1 MSIRLKIVL
10 VVLPLV
16 IVTLLLTGVSS
27 YFSATTGITRIARDF
42 LGFKAQELRNN
53 AESQWGLLVDNG
65 LTGRPDMVE
74 ATRTA
79 VETYA
84 RSLVRSRTEVV
95 FAVDPDGKL
104 AMASS
109 ELALRPG
116 EPERLAQLARARATD
131 LVTIPVAG
139 RERVA
144 KGFWFEPLG
153 WYFLVSEER
162 SVFYARANEITVR
175 TAIILG
181 AAVAATVALVLLLAR
196 YIGKPIS
203 RVAAAMKDIIFT
215 SDLSERVAV
224 EYDDEVGKL
233 AGTFN
238 HMVASLEKAHAQI
251 NTLAYN
257 AVLARTREQK
267 IRNIFQKYVP
277 PDVIDAHIKNPEG
290 MLVGE
295 NRVLAVLSSDIR
307 SFTTIAERLKL
318 PEVLV
323 DSLNRYFTAMVD
335 VIVDRKGTID
345 KYIGDAIVAF
355 FGAPE
360 RHEDDALLSVQAGL
374 GMTEALRGFNE
385 DQKKKGNP
393 EFQIGVGIN
402 YGVVTIGN
410 MGSDKKMTYTV
421 IGESVTLASDLEA
434 LTKTYHEQLIISERL
449 QSKVSEK
456 LPCRLL
462 DWVRLESKGRSRVF
476 AIYTARK
483 ELEPREKEAW
493 DYYAAAMEEYRK
505 RNFKRAITLLDDVA
519 RLLPGDGP
527 AELIAGRCREYAPL
541 SLPDTWD
548 GTDAGA
554 REKRA

>member
-1 MSIRLKIVL
+1 MSIRLKIIL

-74 ATRTA
+74 ATRTS

-84 RSLVRSRTEVV
+84 RGLVRSPTEIV

-109 ELALRPG
+109 ALALRPG
-116 EPERLAQLARARATD
+116 EASRLAGLARQKSTD

-144 KGFWFEPLG
+144 KGFWFEPFG
-153 WYFLVSEER
+153 WYLLVSEER
-162 SVFYARANEITVR
+162 AVFFARANEITVR

-181 AAVAATVALVLLLAR
+181 AAVAATVVLVLLLAR
-196 YIGKPIS
+196 YLGRPIS

-215 SDLSERVAV
+215 SDLSGRVAV
-224 EYDDEVGKL
+224 EYDDEVGRL

-257 AVLARTREQK
+257 AVIARKREQK

-277 PDVIDAHIKNPEG
+277 KDVIDQHIKNPEG

-307 SFTTIAERLKL
+307 SFTSIAEALGR
-318 PEVLV
+318 PDVLV
-323 DSLNRYFTAMVD
+323 ESLNRYFTAMVD
-335 VIVDRKGTID
+335 VIVARKGTID

-360 RHEDDALLSVQAGL
+360 RHEDDAQSSVRAGL
-374 GMTEALRGFNE
+374 EMLQALAGFNE
-385 DQKKKGNP
+385 AQKQAGKP
-393 EFQIGVGIN
+393 EFHIGVGIN

-434 LTKTYHEQLIISERL
+434 LTKTYHEQLIISESL
-449 QSKVSEK
+449 QKKVASE

-462 DWVRLESKGRSRVF
+462 GWVRLESKGRSRTL
-476 AIYTARK
+476 AIYTARA
-483 ELEPREKEAW
+483 ELSPREKEAW
-493 DYYAAAMEEYRK
+493 EYHAAAMAEYRK

-527 AELIAGRCREYAPL
+527 AELLAGRCREYLALPL
-541 SLPDTWD
+541 TDAWD

-554 REKRA
+554 RETRS

>member
-16 IVTLLLTGVSS
+16 IVMLLLTGVSS
-27 YFSATTGITRIARDF
+27 YFSATTGITRIAREF
-42 LGFKAQELRNN
+42 LGFKAQELRDN

-65 LTGRPDMVE
+65 LAGRPDMVE

-79 VETYA
+79 VETFA
-84 RSLVRSRTEVV
+84 RSLVRSRTEII

-104 AMASS
+104 AMASG

-116 EPERLAQLARARATD
+116 ESARLAELARARATD
-131 LVTIPVAG
+131 LVAIPVGG

-144 KGFWFEPLG
+144 KGFWFEPFG

-162 SVFYARANEITVR
+162 AVFYARANEITVR

-181 AAVAATVALVLLLAR
+181 VTIVATVVLVLLLAR
-196 YIGKPIS
+196 FLGRPIS
-203 RVAAAMKDIIFT
+203 RVAAAMKDIVFT

-224 EYDDEVGKL
+224 EYDDEVGRL

-257 AVLARTREQK
+257 AVVARKREQK

-277 PDVIDAHIKNPEG
+277 KDVIDQHIKNPEG

-307 SFTTIAERLKL
+307 SFTSIAEALGR
-318 PEVLV
+318 PDVLV
-323 DSLNRYFTAMVD
+323 ESLNRYFTAMVD
-335 VIVDRKGTID
+335 VIVARKGTID

-360 RHEDDALLSVQAGL
+360 RHQDDALSSVRAGME
-374 GMTEALRGFNE
+374 MTAALRGFNE
-385 DQKKKGNP
+385 AQQKIGKP
-393 EFQIGVGIN
+393 EFHIGVGIN

-410 MGSDKKMTYTV
+410 MGSDKKMAYTV
-421 IGESVTLASDLEA
+421 IGESVTLASHLEG
-434 LTKTYHEQLIISERL
+434 LTKTYREQLIISESL
-449 QSKVSEK
+449 QKKVAADLS
-456 LPCRLL
+456 CRLL
-462 DWVRLESKGRSRVF
+462 DWVRWESKGKPRPL
-476 AIYTARK
+476 AIYTVRAD
-483 ELEPREKEAW
+483 LEPREKEAW
-493 DYYAAAMEEYRK
+493 EYHAAAMEEYRK
-505 RNFKRAITLLDDVA
+505 RNFKRAITLLDEVA

-527 AELIAGRCREYAPL
+527 AELIAGRCRAWSALPI
-541 SLPDTWD
+541 PDTWD
-548 GTDAGA
+548 GTEAGA
-554 REKRA
+554 GEGRP